1 MKNKLSEVMQ
11 NLKDNIMPLIAAVF
25 IIGVVVY
32 FIHGAWIAAKENTIA
47 NGARYSTLAI
57 FKTKEQN
64 GKVFYYLGDEK
75 HEIEVSQYDY
85 DRAIKAY
92 QKTKEIQTH
101 D

>member
-1 MKNKLSEVMQ
+1 METKFSRVMMS
-11 NLKDNIMPLIAAVF
+11 IVIAFCIGGLIYGLYDLFFVAEE
-25 IIGVVVY
+25 
-32 FIHGAWIAAKENTIA
+32 KTIA
-47 NGARYSTLAI
+47 QGARYSTLAI

-92 QKTKEIQTH
+92 QKTKETQTH

>member
-1 MKNKLSEVMQ
+1 MSSIV
-11 NLKDNIMPLIAAVF
+11 IAFFIGFLIYGLYDLF
-25 IIGVVVY
+25 VV
-32 FIHGAWIAAKENTIA
+32 AKEKTIA
-47 NGARYSTLAI
+47 EGARYSTLAI